1 MGALVPESRACLCP
15 RSLAWAIGMLVC
27 CLLAQGRLAPVASTL
42 VLHSGGALSAR
53 SSGGLERLPVAAQGP
68 VSAVL
73 GRDDRWF
80 SIRDLRG
87 VNAPQGLELRFGD
100 GNVVIGSG
108 SARVSLGLASVG
120 RPRDAVALSHTASPL
135 VYGNRVSYSLGAV
148 REWFVN
154 GPLGLEQGF
163 DVTRRP
169 RGAGAIQ
176 LGIAVDGTEGVTLDG
191 RRAASWKLP
200 EGRVL
205 RYSGLSATD
214 AAGRHLDTSLR
225 VRHGRLSILV
235 DDRGARYPIHVDP
248 LIQQGAKLVG
258 TGESGAG
265 WLGFTVA
272 VSSDGNTALIGA
284 PFDGTS
290 GAAWVFTRS
299 GSTWSQQGT
308 KLIGD
313 CTSSCAGPNGTG
325 ESSSGR
331 FGLSVALSGDGNTAL
346 IGAPSDSNAD
356 GSAWVFTRSGSSWSQ
371 QGTKLRADCG
381 SPGPCNGPDG
391 TGEAGAGQLGS
402 SVALSADGSTALL
415 GAAAD
420 DSSAGAA
427 WVFTRS
433 AGSWSD
439 QSGKLTGDCTVG
451 CGGIGGTGETGAGEL
466 GFAVALTADGNTA
479 VLGAPGDD
487 SGAGAAWVFTRSG
500 SAWSAQG
507 TKLVGDCTSGCSGAN
522 GTGENGAAD
531 FGDFV
536 ALPAPLAGSNSAT
549 DSNTALIGGPLDNSN
564 SGAVWVFTRSGST
577 WSQQGAKLVGDCT
590 SSCSGASGVGEV
602 GGGAFGASLALSTS
616 GNTALIGGLFDNS
629 QAGAA
634 WVFTRSAGA
643 WSELGSKLVANCT
656 GACGTNGT
664 GESGAGQFGSGVA
677 LSGDGNTALVGARL
691 DNGDSGAG
699 WVFVTQPPPTV
710 TGVAP
715 SAGTTA
721 GGTSV
726 VVTGTNFINVT
737 GVSFG
742 SAAVT
747 GFTVNNLNQITATSP
762 PGAGTVDVT
771 VATAAGTSG
780 ASASDRFTYLVPTAV
795 SVVCS
800 PGLVVVGQSSACV
813 TTVSSVSGVPGGVVR
828 FGSGGAGSFAA
839 GGSCALSGSGASA
852 SCSVLYTPSG
862 VGSDTIT
869 ASYGGDASHAGSS
882 GSTVLVVGPAVGGGA
897 SVVVACS
904 PGTVMAGQSTRCTV
918 KVASLSGGGPSP
930 TGIVQMVGGGGPA
943 LSGGGSCTL
952 APASAS
958 TAVCSTVFTVGA
970 GASNTYM
977 VIATYGGDGNYA
989 SGSGLTS
996 FAAAAP
1002 AGVAAAVAVVRGVVS
1017 IKDSTGTFIPIKGS
1031 TVSVPVDST
1040 IDATKG
1046 VIRVSTAADYRPV
1059 TDPRHHEQ
1067 VGTFSEAIFEIK
1079 QLTKRQALA
1088 RLRAKQ
1094 RRRLF
1099 QIIPSTDL
1107 QLLSAPGALTKARC
1121 RPHSPNPGNGLVRA
1135 ITGTAKGF
1143 YRTLAANSITTI
1155 HNATWIVED
1164 RCDATITEVG
1174 KGTATVTP
1182 THQPHPH
1189 PITIHADK
1197 ASRSKA

>member
-1 MGALVPESRACLCP
+1 MLVVLASLSHALVLGADWASAA
-15 RSLAWAIGMLVC
+15 SGSVAAWGYNADGELGNGSTSNSSV
-27 CLLAQGRLAPVASTL
+27 PVQVS
-42 VLHSGGALSAR
+42 GALSSVATVAVGEFGSMAVR
-53 SSGGLERLPVAAQGP
+53 SGGTVWQWGDNTYGELGNNTTTNSLTPVEVVGQGGTGTLSGVKSVAQGVYHSLAVKSDGSVWSWGYDRDGELGVNSTTNSSTPLEVFPTGWADSTGEHVPIAAGAWHSLALKSDGTVWAWGQNGFGQLGINSTASNSTTPVEVVGAGGTGALSGVVAVAAGFESSAALKSDGTVWTWGYNGFGELGNNTTTPSSTPVEVVGPGGAGVLSGVVAIAANYGDTLALKSDGTVWAWGDNTYGQLGINSFNSSLTPVEVLGPGGAGNLSGIVGLAAGRIDGVALGSDGTVWSWGDNESDQLGNGSTAETSKVPVQVSGIGGLGVLTGVSALGTTCCGFHALALVQASPAVATGSASSISQSAATLAGSVNPEGASVTDCHFDWGTLTGYGHSVPCAQSVGSGSSAVP
-68 VSAVL
+68 VSATV
-73 GRDDRWF
+73 
-80 SIRDLRG
+80 
-87 VNAPQGLELRFGD
+87 
-100 GNVVIGSG
+100 
-108 SARVSLGLASVG
+108 
-120 RPRDAVALSHTASPL
+120 
-135 VYGNRVSYSLGAV
+135 
-148 REWFVN
+148 
-154 GPLGLEQGF
+154 
-163 DVTRRP
+163 
-169 RGAGAIQ
+169 
-176 LGIAVDGTEGVTLDG
+176 
-191 RRAASWKLP
+191 
-200 EGRVL
+200 
-205 RYSGLSATD
+205 SGLSPGTVYHFRVVATNSGGS
-214 AAGRHLDTSLR
+214 AFG
-225 VRHGRLSILV
+225 
-235 DDRGARYPIHVDP
+235 DD
-248 LIQQGAKLVG
+248 Q
-258 TGESGAG
+258 S
-265 WLGFTVA
+265 FTTTA
-272 VSSDGNTALIGA
+272 VSVNV
-284 PFDGTS
+284 
-290 GAAWVFTRS
+290 AA
-299 GSTWSQQGT
+299 
-308 KLIGD
+308 
-313 CTSSCAGPNGTG
+313 
-325 ESSSGR
+325 
-331 FGLSVALSGDGNTAL
+331 
-346 IGAPSDSNAD
+346 
-356 GSAWVFTRSGSSWSQ
+356 
-371 QGTKLRADCG
+371 
-381 SPGPCNGPDG
+381 
-391 TGEAGAGQLGS
+391 
-402 SVALSADGSTALL
+402 
-415 GAAAD
+415 
-420 DSSAGAA
+420 
-427 WVFTRS
+427 
-433 AGSWSD
+433 
-439 QSGKLTGDCTVG
+439 
-451 CGGIGGTGETGAGEL
+451 
-466 GFAVALTADGNTA
+466 
-479 VLGAPGDD
+479 
-487 SGAGAAWVFTRSG
+487 
-500 SAWSAQG
+500 
-507 TKLVGDCTSGCSGAN
+507 
-522 GTGENGAAD
+522 
-531 FGDFV
+531 
-536 ALPAPLAGSNSAT
+536 
-549 DSNTALIGGPLDNSN
+549 
-564 SGAVWVFTRSGST
+564 
-577 WSQQGAKLVGDCT
+577 
-590 SSCSGASGVGEV
+590 
-602 GGGAFGASLALSTS
+602 
-616 GNTALIGGLFDNS
+616 
-629 QAGAA
+629 
-634 WVFTRSAGA
+634 
-643 WSELGSKLVANCT
+643 
-656 GACGTNGT
+656 
-664 GESGAGQFGSGVA
+664 
-677 LSGDGNTALVGARL
+677 
-691 DNGDSGAG
+691 
-699 WVFVTQPPPTV
+699 
-710 TGVAP
+710 
-715 SAGTTA
+715 
-721 GGTSV
+721 
-726 VVTGTNFINVT
+726 
-737 GVSFG
+737 
-742 SAAVT
+742 
-747 GFTVNNLNQITATSP
+747 
-762 PGAGTVDVT
+762 
-771 VATAAGTSG
+771 
-780 ASASDRFTYLVPTAV
+780 TAV

-904 PGTVMAGQSTRCTV
+904 PGTVTAGQSTRCTV

-1031 TVSVPVDST
+1031 TVSVPVNST

-1189 PITIHADK
+1189 PITIHAGQSVTIK
-1197 ASRSKA
+1197 GVTR